1 MKCSLVTI
9 WIILTLFSQTQGFCG
24 SRFLQTNLTRAAFRA
39 ADWLRN
45 KQDKNGT
52 YGEGHV
58 SAVAFHSLRL
68 IGDHLEQ
75 GAEHLNAEIIKNNLG
90 SISGGRVAH
99 YILGAMST
107 CRDPKNFYNFNLI
120 RALQTKLGKY
130 PQEAEFSHPFQFSL
144 AVLALC
150 SSGVDFE
157 KRMTFVEDITGS
169 VLQDQ
174 SVVDDTDTLA
184 IQVLTLT
191 CVRESLKRQ
200 RSKPMKFGNLNINQ
214 AINKASKELLGR
226 QMKDSTFGENEVT
239 AALSAQALL
248 AAGMKSTKC
257 PETMH
262 WLLCRQN
269 SDGSFINLFSTITV
283 LPSLIGALPYDVQY
297 LTCPS
302 QDTSGS
308 VEGEKVMIGVRVE
321 LLLNHSDSSK
331 KSNLSE
337 NTSPKGVST
346 KSCPPS
352 AYVQVENG
360 TNAHDILKEAA
371 NQHSCYNFTAIS
383 TAFGLMIKSI
393 SGVASNTVG
402 NLYWLTYIDGK
413 LAQVGIDD
421 LRPKHGS
428 ILRFQ
433 YEKVNWG

>member
-24 SRFLQTNLTRAAFRA
+24 SRLLQTNLTRAAFRA

-52 YGEGHV
+52 YGEGHA

-174 SVVDDTDTLA
+174 SVVYDTDTSA
-184 IQVLTLT
+184 MQVLALT

-200 RSKPMKFGNLNINQ
+200 RSKPMKIENLNINQ

-239 AALSAQALL
+239 AALSAQ
-248 AAGMKSTKC
+248 
-257 PETMH
+257 
-262 WLLCRQN
+262 
-269 SDGSFINLFSTITV
+269 
-283 LPSLIGALPYDVQY
+283 
-297 LTCPS
+297 
-302 QDTSGS
+302 
-308 VEGEKVMIGVRVE
+308 MIGVRVE
-321 LLLNHSDSSK
+321 LLFNHSDSSK

-346 KSCPPS
+346 KGCPPS

-383 TAFGLMIKSI
+383 TAFGHMIKSI
-393 SGVASNTVG
+393 SGVASNTVE
-402 NLYWLTYIDGK
+402 NLYWFIYIDGK

-433 YEKVNWG
+433 YKKVNWG